1 MKNNLT
7 VIGLKKVAGATKR
20 IGIGEKG
27 IVTFDTKTGK
37 VDFDGVWYKDVE
49 VKITGSPES
58 EIGFWVYKPMTMREI
73 KKQIAEFVDYDL
85 FIEMNMEDTG
95 HKKINGKW
103 VYVG

>member
-27 IVTFDTKTGK
+27 IITYDK
-37 VDFDGVWYKDVE
+37 VSRSVSFDGFWDARLD
-49 VKITGSPES
+49 VKITGAPDTEVN
-58 EIGFWVYKPMTMREI
+58 FWVYKPMTMREI
-73 KKQIAEFVDYDL
+73 KKEIAEFVDYDL
-85 FIEMNMEDTG
+85 FREMNMEDTG
-95 HKKINGKW
+95 YKKINGKW